1 MLNVLISSACSQ
13 NPPLRSLY
21 RLEAA
26 FFRRLFV
33 SIHLLVWHLV
43 TINVPI
49 VKCLSVCVFY
59 TGMSECDYE
68 GITLNVK
75 MHVYWSVCMNVYM
88 FVLVMLKKCVSE
100 DNFFQNRLQF
110 RLKKF
115 QIFKVKFESTW
126 VICNYPHLIN
136 PIAFCSQQIAFWH
149 LLESWPASVYDWC
162 PFLWFITS
170 LSHFLTVRRD
180 T

>member
-1 MLNVLISSACSQ
+1 MFICVCFLHWN
-13 NPPLRSLY
+13 
-21 RLEAA
+21 EW
-26 FFRRLFV
+26 
-33 SIHLLVWHLV
+33 VWLWGH
-43 TINVPI
+43 N
-49 VKCLSVCVFY
+49 
-59 TGMSECDYE
+59 SECKDARILKCVHE
-68 GITLNVK
+68 CVC
-75 MHVYWSVCMNVYM
+75 VCMNVHM

-126 VICNYPHLIN
+126 VIYNYPHLIN